1 MGMKYDFQELI
12 DERKMQDVANDL
24 VERVR
29 VRRKAQG
36 LTQRRLAD
44 RSGVSYSSLRRFE
57 TTGEISLTSLLR
69 LAQTLGCLE
78 DFNALFGQK
87 MIADSKKLDR

>member
-1 MGMKYDFQELI
+1 MGIKYDFQELI
-12 DERKMQDVANDL
+12 DERKMQGVANDL

-78 DFNALFGQK
+78 DFNALFGRK
-87 MIADSKKLDR
+87 MTADSKKLDR

>member
-1 MGMKYDFQELI
+1 MDMKYDFQEFI
-12 DERKMQDVANDL
+12 EERKLQAVANDL
-24 VERVR
+24 IERVR
-29 VRRKAQG
+29 ARRKAQG

-44 RSGVSYSSLRRFE
+44 RAGVSYSSLRRFE

-78 DFNALFGQK
+78 DFNALFGRK
-87 MIADSKKLDR
+87 MMSDSKKHER

>member
-12 DERKMQDVANDL
+12 EERKMQSVANDL
-24 VERVR
+24 AERVR
-29 VRRKAQG
+29 ARRKAQG

-78 DFNALFGQK
+78 GFNALFGQK
-87 MIADSKKLDR
+87 MTADSKKLDR